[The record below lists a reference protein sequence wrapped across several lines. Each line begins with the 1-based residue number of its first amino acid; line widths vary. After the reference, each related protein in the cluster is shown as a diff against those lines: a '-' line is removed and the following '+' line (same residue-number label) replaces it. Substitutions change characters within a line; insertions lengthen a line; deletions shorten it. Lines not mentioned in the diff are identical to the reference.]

1 MPTDRGSTRKRYTS
15 SMARCRTPTSRC
27 ICWPTR
33 LIRHARGRR
42 WTSDSRRSPRTA
54 WAMGGPNESSGRP
67 TSPLSSAAQHM
78 GSAGRSVPAASR
90 CTRRL
95 ALPSRSTEQDGRAA
109 RRVRRPGA
117 EPATASGTADSP
129 TDHETVNQS
138 GGGCATLTTTV
149 RHEGRRRRSRIATA
163 TGSAGLARGLTP
175 MTRPIWS
182 VAAGDACRGHSRD
195 SGRRGVS
202 LRRVGIG
209 CDAGLNRRPRRV
221 QMSVRR
227 VVRALIVAL
236 LVLLAGAGSAS
247 AATDHVV
254 VTGGAVVPAGQTAG
268 DVVVLD
274 GTVRIAGRATGDVVS
289 VSGPVRVSGRIDG
302 DLIAVSDRA
311 FLGPTARVGGDL
323 RYGDERPVLVRGA
336 RVDGEISNED
346 WADVANGWG
355 WLSLIGWWLAVS
367 VSTLIVG
374 ALLVV
379 LAPAALYAA
388 ERAVRERLG
397 ATVAWGVA
405 IAIGVPL
412 LAVLAL
418 VTLVGIPFGIALFL
432 AAIPVL
438 LVAYVTSAWIVGR
451 RMLRNRSTSPWAALF
466 VGWGIL
472 RVLALIPVAGALVG
486 LAATVVGLGALAVA
500 LLRARAAGAP
510 PAGAQA
516 PPPGR
521 PAPAA

>member
-1 MPTDRGSTRKRYTS
+1 
-15 SMARCRTPTSRC
+15 
-27 ICWPTR
+27 
-33 LIRHARGRR
+33 
-42 WTSDSRRSPRTA
+42 
-54 WAMGGPNESSGRP
+54 
-67 TSPLSSAAQHM
+67 
-78 GSAGRSVPAASR
+78 
-90 CTRRL
+90 
-95 ALPSRSTEQDGRAA
+95 
-109 RRVRRPGA
+109 
-117 EPATASGTADSP
+117 
-129 TDHETVNQS
+129 
-138 GGGCATLTTTV
+138 
-149 RHEGRRRRSRIATA
+149 
-163 TGSAGLARGLTP
+163 
-175 MTRPIWS
+175 
-182 VAAGDACRGHSRD
+182 
-195 SGRRGVS
+195 
-202 LRRVGIG
+202 
-209 CDAGLNRRPRRV
+209 
-221 QMSVRR
+221 MSVRR
-227 VVRALIVAL
+227 VVRAVIVAL
-236 LVLLAGAGSAS
+236 LVLSAGAGSAS

-254 VTGGAVVPAGQTAG
+254 VTGGAVVPAGRTAG

-289 VSGPVRVSGRIDG
+289 VSGPVRVSGRVDG

-323 RYGDERPVLVRGA
+323 RYGDERPVLARGA

-346 WADVANGWG
+346 WADAASGWG

-418 VTLVGIPFGIALFL
+418 VTLVGIPFGVALLL

-451 RMLRNRSTSPWAALF
+451 RVLRSRSAWAALL

-486 LAATVVGLGALAVA
+486 LAATVVGIGALAVA
-500 LLRARAAGAP
+500 LWRAGRPGAP
-510 PAGAQA
+510 AARPEAPA
-516 PPPGR
+516 PSR
-521 PAPAA
+521 PAPAG